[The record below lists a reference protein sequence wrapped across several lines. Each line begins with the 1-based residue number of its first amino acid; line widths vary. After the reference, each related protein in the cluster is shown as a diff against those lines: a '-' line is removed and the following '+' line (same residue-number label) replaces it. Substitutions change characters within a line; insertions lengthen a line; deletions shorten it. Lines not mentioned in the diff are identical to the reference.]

1 VSRRLILF
9 APGAGAPSSH
19 PWMQTWKRRLSEIG
33 EVETF
38 DYDYM
43 RAGRKRPDSL
53 PQLIAAH
60 RAALG
65 TFVNRESRS
74 VNREERSTARVLL
87 VGKSMGGRIGCH
99 VSLEEK
105 IDGLVCLGY
114 PLCAMGDRTKLRDE
128 VLRALTTPILFVQ
141 GTRDSLCP
149 LDLLERVRAGMKAPN
164 FLHVVEGGDHSLRVP
179 KRQLQ
184 ATGETQEEVDQRAFE
199 AVAGFIDQF
208 AVTAD

>member
-1 VSRRLILF
+1 MSRRLILF

-19 PWMQTWKRRLSEIG
+19 PWMQTWKQRLSEIG

-43 RAGRKRPDSL
+43 RAGRKRPDPL

-65 TFVNRESRS
+65 TFMDRESRS
-74 VNREERSTARVLL
+74 VNREELSTPRLLL

-99 VSLEEK
+99 VALEEK
-105 IDGLVCLGY
+105 IDGLICLGY

-128 VLRALTTPILFVQ
+128 VLRALSTPILFVQ
-141 GTRDSLCP
+141 GTRDALCP
-149 LDLLERVRAGMKAPN
+149 LDLLERVRAEMRAPN
-164 FLHVVEGGDHSLRVP
+164 FLHIVEGGDHSLRVP
-179 KRQLQ
+179 KRQLK
-184 ATGETQEEVDQRAFE
+184 AAGETQEDFDQR
-199 AVAGFIDQF
+199 ILKSI
-208 AVTAD
+208 ADFVSNLPST